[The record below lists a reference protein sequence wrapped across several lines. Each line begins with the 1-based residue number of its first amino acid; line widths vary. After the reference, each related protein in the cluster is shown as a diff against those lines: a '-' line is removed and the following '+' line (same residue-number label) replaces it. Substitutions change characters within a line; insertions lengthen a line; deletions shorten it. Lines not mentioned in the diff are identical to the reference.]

1 MVKLKNDLRGKAV
14 VITGGTKGL
23 GLASGLALAREGAEV
38 YLTHKWGSVEDAEV
52 QRRFAEAGAL
62 RPPVIVEADAAEE
75 EDTARLLGI
84 VKERHA
90 RVEVFISNVSF
101 AQAGGGLDSYSKRSF
116 LTSLGYSAWPM
127 LGHLQQMK
135 QLFGQYP
142 RYTLGMSCDG
152 PETYYPGYDYV
163 AAAKTVMETMTRYL
177 ASHFLGTD
185 CRINILRSRP
195 VSTDSLRATFGEGFE
210 PFLRRYHGDDYFIEV
225 EQVADAVLALVSGLL
240 DGVSGQVILLD
251 KGVAFCDNLMRLYEE
266 RDRYD
271 L

>member
-1 MVKLKNDLRGKAV
+1 MALLKNDLDGKAV

-23 GLASGLALAREGAEV
+23 GLASGVTLAREGAEV
-38 YLTHKWGSVEDAEV
+38 YLTHKWGSVSDEEV
-52 QRRFAEAGAL
+52 QARYREAGAK
-62 RPPVIVEADAAEE
+62 RPPVIVEADAAQD
-75 EDTARLLGI
+75 EDTDRLLGI

-101 AQAGGGLDSYSKRSF
+101 AQAGGGLDTYSKRSF

-127 LGHLQQMK
+127 LGHLQKMK

-163 AAAKTVMETMTRYL
+163 AASKTVMETMTRYL
-177 ASHFLGTD
+177 ASHFLGSD
-185 CRINILRSRP
+185 ARINILRSRP

-251 KGVAFCDNLMRLYEE
+251 KGVAFCDNLMRLYEDRE
-266 RDRYD
+266 RYG